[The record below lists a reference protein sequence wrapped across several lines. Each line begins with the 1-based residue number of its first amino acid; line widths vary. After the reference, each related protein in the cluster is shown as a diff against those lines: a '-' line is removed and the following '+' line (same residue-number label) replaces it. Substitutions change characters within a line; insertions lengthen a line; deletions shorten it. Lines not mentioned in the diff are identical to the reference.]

1 MSLPTSLLRGSLAP
15 PSPALWRS
23 LAVSLSEKVAFEP
36 ELRREILKRLV
47 TEWLDQP
54 DFENETASILK
65 KLADPASDLGE
76 GSSAVSDPAVRR
88 GTLGDSDAI
97 LTTRP
102 LVVGNVPEDGLRPI
116 TERSVAR
123 TDCGW
128 IC

>member
-54 DFENETASILK
+54 DFENETASILE
-65 KLADPASDLGE
+65 KLSEPTSDLRESLLESLNAVGQGASPIICNAPE
-76 GSSAVSDPAVRR
+76 RLVGVEADGGVLVRGLGS
-88 GTLGDSDAI
+88 
-97 LTTRP
+97 
-102 LVVGNVPEDGLRPI
+102 VGAESIWL
-116 TERSVAR
+116 
-123 TDCGW
+123 
-128 IC
+128 